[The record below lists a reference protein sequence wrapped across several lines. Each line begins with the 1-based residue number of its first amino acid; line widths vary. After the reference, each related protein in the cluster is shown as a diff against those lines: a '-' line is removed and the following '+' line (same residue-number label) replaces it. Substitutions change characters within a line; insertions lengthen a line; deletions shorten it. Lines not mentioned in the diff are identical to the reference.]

1 MSGLDGI
8 LELTD
13 YLKEKKKKNV
23 KNVSF
28 EDPSTHPTNKPSPYN
43 SLVVVGVV
51 VAALVVVVVV
61 VDGFVVAALIVVGMV
76 SSGERPGNDIKINN
90 YVKIEKSGQITFKKH
105 K

>member
-43 SLVVVGVV
+43 SLLVFVVVVGV
-51 VAALVVVVVV
+51 
-61 VDGFVVAALIVVGMV
+61 VVAALIVVGMV
-76 SSGERPGNDIKINN
+76 SSGERPDNDIDIN
-90 YVKIEKSGQITFKKH
+90 YVKIK
-105 K
+105 